1 MENYSFSSSD
11 KKSTIQYYVW
21 APENEAQRA
30 KPVAILQ
37 IIHGMSEYVGRYGAF
52 AEWLASQGI
61 LVVGD
66 DHIGH
71 GTTSK
76 PEDYGYFGH
85 QDGWKHLVD
94 DEEKLRCLMREKYPD
109 TPYVILGHSMGSFIL
124 RAWLAMYAKAADV
137 DGCII
142 MGTCGSNK
150 ALGAGAALTSLLIG
164 LKGEKKY
171 SKFITGLAMGPYA
184 KPFAEEKSTVAWL
197 SRDKA
202 VYQAYEKDP
211 MAGFPFTL
219 GGYLDLFALIRYI
232 TADAWYEKVP
242 KDLTMLLT
250 SGSNDPVGD
259 FGKGVAETY
268 DKLKTAGCADVSL
281 LLYEDM
287 RHEILNEIGKEKVW
301 EDMRDFVVDMA
312 EEHGLPADQRGI
324 PDDDEPAVKPLVE
337 GASW

>member
-1 MENYSFSSSD
+1 MENYSFASTD
-11 KKSTIQYYVW
+11 KKSTIQYYFW
-21 APENEAQRA
+21 RPEAEEYKE

-37 IIHGMSEYVGRYGAF
+37 IIHGMSEYVGRYGGF
-52 AEWLASQGI
+52 AQWLADQGI

-71 GTTSK
+71 GTSAD
-76 PEDYGYFGH
+76 PADYGYFGH
-85 QDGWKHLVD
+85 GDGWKHLVD
-94 DEEKLRCLMREKYPD
+94 DEEKLRCLMREQFPD

-137 DGCII
+137 DGVII
-142 MGTCGSNK
+142 MGTCGTNK

-164 LKGEKKY
+164 LKGEKKH
-171 SKFITGLAMGPYA
+171 SNLITGLAMGPYA
-184 KPFAEEKSTVAWL
+184 KPFAEEKSMVAWL
-197 SRDKA
+197 SRDKEL
-202 VYQAYEKDP
+202 YQAYEKDP
-211 MAGFPFTL
+211 MCGFPFTL

-232 TADAWYEKVP
+232 CADDWYQKVP
-242 KDLTMLLT
+242 KAMTMLIT

-259 FGKGVAETY
+259 MGKGPAEVY
-268 DKLKTAGCADVSL
+268 DKLEAAGCTDVSL

-287 RHEILNEIGKEKVW
+287 RHEILNEIGKEQVW

-324 PDDDEPAVKPLVE
+324 PEE
-337 GASW
+337 